1 MKLLL
6 SGLFLFFFLL
16 QACSSLNLKPADFSW
31 PVESV
36 LEVNDDGF
44 VTEER
49 YSLSFNTINMFIE
62 ETEDSTSHLNKQVRL
77 IRDVKGY
84 YFITSDNFKNV
95 YVFNAYDG
103 GLKLENKIL
112 ISEAGI
118 NNPAFNQRPPYIELL
133 EGGNQHLLSKDGIM
147 NEEEDEE

>member
-1 MKLLL
+1 
-6 SGLFLFFFLL
+6 
-16 QACSSLNLKPADFSW
+16 LNPC
-31 PVESV
+31 

-49 YSLSFNTINMFIE
+49 YSLSFNTINMFFE